1 MAIGPVQLIVL
12 GFRHPDFHGE
22 IIAELERLRESD
34 TVRVI
39 DSLAVYKDEQGEVE
53 VEHLSNLSEDEAIE
67 LGSKV
72 GALIGL
78 GIEGE
83 EGMEAGAAAGAEA
96 ASEGIEFFSD
106 EQAWDVLEEIPNDSA
121 AALILLEH
129 HWAVPLRDAIA
140 RAGGFR
146 ISDGFISPLDLVE
159 IGLLSAEEAK
169 ELNPTEPLQER
180 RGKDDHHDYEE
191 DDMFAA
197 RRVARPGRPG
207 PGPVGRPAARA
218 AAGPARPATRRT
230 ARRTARRVSRRR
242 I

>member
-12 GFRHPDFHGE
+12 GFQHPEFHGE

-39 DSLAVYKDEQGEVE
+39 DALAVHKDAAGEIE
-53 VEHLSNLSEDEAIE
+53 VQHLSNLTKDEAIE

-83 EGMEAGAAAGAEA
+83 EGMEAGALAGAEA
-96 ASEGIEFFSD
+96 GADGVQVFDD
-106 EQAWDVLEEIPNDSA
+106 EDAWDVLEEIPNDSA
-121 AALILLEH
+121 AALLLIEH
-129 HWAVPLRDAIA
+129 HWAVPLRDAVA

-159 IGLLSAEEAK
+159 IGLVTAEEAA
-169 ELNPTEPLQER
+169 ELHAIEK
-180 RGKDDHHDYEE
+180 G
-191 DDMFAA
+191 AA
-197 RRVARPGRPG
+197 
-207 PGPVGRPAARA
+207 
-218 AAGPARPATRRT
+218 T
-230 ARRTARRVSRRR
+230 A
-242 I
+242 

>member
-12 GFRHPDFHGE
+12 GFQHPEFHGE
-22 IIAELERLRESD
+22 IVAELERLKESD

-39 DSLAVYKDEQGEVE
+39 DALAVHKDAQGEIE
-53 VEHLSNLSEDEAIE
+53 VQHLSNLSKDEAIE
-67 LGSKV
+67 FGSKV

-83 EGMEAGAAAGAEA
+83 EGMVVGAEAGAEA
-96 ASEGIEFFSD
+96 GADGVSVFTDD
-106 EQAWDVLEEIPNDSA
+106 EAWDVLEEIPNDSA

-159 IGLLSAEEAK
+159 IGLLSSEEAEE
-169 ELNPTEPLQER
+169 L
-180 RGKDDHHDYEE
+180 H
-191 DDMFAA
+191 AA
-197 RRVARPGRPG
+197 ETSRQ
-207 PGPVGRPAARA
+207 PA
-218 AAGPARPATRRT
+218 
-230 ARRTARRVSRRR
+230 
-242 I
+242 